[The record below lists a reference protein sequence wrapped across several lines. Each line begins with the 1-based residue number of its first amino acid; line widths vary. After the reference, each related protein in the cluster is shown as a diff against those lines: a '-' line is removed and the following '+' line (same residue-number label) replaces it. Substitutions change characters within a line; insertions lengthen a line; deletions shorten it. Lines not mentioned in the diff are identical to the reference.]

1 MSSNNQSH
9 KLCIIFVFMLFVCG
23 FAYAQSEA
31 AREFNRKGVTATA
44 SGHHQEA
51 VKFLKNAMEL
61 APEWG
66 EPVYNAGMLLKLR
79 GRTDEAFK
87 QFKKAYTLDPKNIK
101 YLDEYT
107 KFMVDKLDV
116 AEKKGATSE
125 ALALRRE
132 IVEVNPAKL
141 SVGLGLINHYKKS
154 NNLTKARE
162 TAELL
167 LDKNSAMRTRYD
179 SEEMGLIF
187 LFLAEDHFEKNNL
200 NEARSNI
207 DNALKYSLSNSSYAR
222 ELQTKIRNV
231 SNKKVADLISKAQE
245 AKENGKNDSATALLK
260 QALEI
265 QPNNESAKSLIDAL
279 AFAKSSAQIL
289 AEAKKYAS
297 EQNWI
302 AVRDSLQGIVAE
314 NSEARKLYETA
325 VAKEREV
332 LKVLGQTS
340 PLSSI
345 KEERNNLANE
355 FLSRANSFF
364 DAKNY
369 IDAKLNYERGLKLVK
384 FDKELKN
391 SGRTFEEGI
400 QRIEEIESRKTN
412 WEKAIENRNIGDY
425 PEVVKLLRKLPNDYD
440 VQLPSYLAEAL
451 WKTGEAKEALEYA
464 NLQLARQPENNRAK
478 FVIGSVNLEMG
489 NKDIAFKYFTEIRN
503 SDPGYPE
510 LNDKLLLSS
519 VSKLKYI
526 LPIVAIVILLWIS
539 YAIYKYLPEYNKNT
553 SINKAKKYLKKD
565 MLKECIDE
573 LTKVRRLPILT
584 AYDSAIISRILAQ
597 AFLKKGV
604 YDKAIGECK
613 HLISLNV
620 KDEEAHLWLAYA
632 YLGRRMLTP
641 ESLPELLNL
650 YKKEPRNL
658 ALVSL
663 LGTHYTQQK
672 SLSDEGVGV
681 LEQWLTLDPNNPEV
695 LKPLGRYYLKMSKT
709 DDKAMKVF
717 QKMMEIMASHNEIEP
732 EFLLGVARIHVKMHQ
747 YDECLHL
754 CEQVINADI
763 NNELVHPVLID
774 VYARKN
780 ELPNLIEIYGNFLK
794 KNPYNVAFQ
803 NGLLEARKKIENLEK
818 AEKEREIQQARE
830 NEIRIRKE
838 QREQELERKRQLEL
852 AQQEQAEQPQAE
864 QEQDQAEQPS
874 ENTEIV
880 QNNDSNENAVDEEQP
895 QNLEEPEEP
904 KIVKSII
911 RPLENS
917 DIECP
922 NCKYV
927 NPGNAYTC
935 SHCGTNLF

>member
-1 MSSNNQSH
+1 
-9 KLCIIFVFMLFVCG
+9 MLSVCG
-23 FAYAQSEA
+23 LAYAQSEA

-51 VKFLKNAMEL
+51 VKFLKSAMEL

-79 GRTDEAFK
+79 GRTDDAFK
-87 QFKKAYTLDPKNIK
+87 QFKKAYTLEPTNIK
-101 YLDEYT
+101 YIDEYT
-107 KFMVDKLDV
+107 KFMVDKLEV
-116 AEKKGATSE
+116 AEKKGTTSE
-125 ALALRRE
+125 ALALRKE
-132 IVEVNPAKL
+132 IIEINPAKL
-141 SVGLGLINHYKKS
+141 SVGLGLINHYEKS
-154 NNLTKARE
+154 NNPTKAVE
-162 TAELL
+162 TAEFLL
-167 LDKNSAMRTRYD
+167 NKNSAMRTRYD

-187 LFLAEDHFEKNNL
+187 LFLAEHYFEKNNL
-200 NEARSNI
+200 NEAKSNI
-207 DNALKYSLSNSSYAR
+207 DNAVKYSLPNSSSAR

-231 SNKKVADLISKAQE
+231 VNKKVTDLISKAEE
-245 AKENGKNDSATALLK
+245 AKESGNNDSASVFLK

-265 QPNNESAKSLIDAL
+265 QPNNERAQSLIDDL
-279 AFAKSSAQIL
+279 AFTKSAVQVL

-302 AVRDSLQGIVAE
+302 AVRDALKSIVSE
-314 NSEARKLYETA
+314 NPKDADAKKLYETA
-325 VAKEREV
+325 VAKENEV
-332 LKVLGQTS
+332 LKILGLTS

-391 SGRTFEEGI
+391 SGRSFEEGI
-400 QRIEEIESRKTN
+400 QKIEEIESRRSN
-412 WEKAIENRNIGDY
+412 WEKAIENRNMGDY
-425 PEVVKLLRKLPNDYD
+425 AEVVRLLKKLPNDYD
-440 VQLPSYLAEAL
+440 IQLPSYLAEAL
-451 WKTGEAKEALEYA
+451 WKTGENKEALEYA
-464 NLQLARQPENNRAK
+464 NMQLARQPENNRAK

-526 LPIVAIVILLWIS
+526 LPIVAIIIILWIS

-553 SINKAKKYLKKD
+553 SINKAKYYLKKD
-565 MLKECIDE
+565 MLQECIDE
-573 LTKVRRLPILT
+573 LIKVRRLPILT
-584 AYDSAIISRILAQ
+584 AYDSAVISRIMAQ

-613 HLISLNV
+613 HLISLNA
-620 KDEEAHLWLAYA
+620 KDEEAHLWLGYA

-641 ESLPELLNL
+641 ESLSELLNL

-672 SLSDEGVGV
+672 TLSDEGVGV

-695 LKPLGRYYLKMSKT
+695 LKPLGRYYLKVSKT

-717 QKMMEIMASHNEIEP
+717 QKMMEIMASNNEIEP
-732 EFLLGVARIHVKMHQ
+732 EFLLGVARIHMKMHQ

-780 ELPNLIEIYGNFLK
+780 ELPNLIEIYGNFLR

-803 NGLLEARKKIENLEK
+803 NGLIEARKKIESIEK
-818 AEKEREIQQARE
+818 AEKEREIQLARE

-838 QREQELERKRQLEL
+838 QREQREQRELERQRQLDL
-852 AQQEQAEQPQAE
+852 AQQAQT
-864 QEQDQAEQPS
+864 EQDQTEQFP

-880 QNNDSNENAVDEEQP
+880 QGNELCENPVSAEQP
-895 QNLEEPEEP
+895 QNVEEPLIEESVTEEP
-904 KIVKSII
+904 VVQEPRIVKPI

-922 NCKYV
+922 NCKYT